1 MAQFTIIINDFTGIG
16 ICKGVVIE
24 VEDNYFPVFAKFVK
38 EKMGDRDNLKQL
50 YADRGVYSIAKDM
63 LHDVFMVDLGKL
75 EAGEDYHRNAQAKK
89 MLTAKAKELNAVS
102 EFTAAQYDTNHML
115 IDLTPAQE
123 TGDFS
128 DIVVV
133 TSDKDAATV

>member
-24 VEDNYFPVFAKFVK
+24 MEDTYFPVFAKLA
-38 EKMGDRDNLKQL
+38 EEELHNSDNLQRL
-50 YADRGVYSIAKDM
+50 YDNGWVYAIAKDV

-89 MLTAKAKELNAVS
+89 MLTAKAKELNAHS

-123 TGDFS
+123 TGDLT
-128 DIVVV
+128 DIEVV
-133 TSDKDAATV
+133 A